1 MVDFTLHTLES
12 TSGSTKELLAGIQ
25 KGFGFIP
32 NLYGYMAEAP
42 VTIEAYWALD
52 GLLAKTSFTSA
63 QQQVVLLAV
72 AVENNCGFC
81 SVAHQAMGKMHAAN
95 AQTLKATATYGVI
108 NDLQDRALVAF
119 AQTVTKNR
127 GRPAEAEVQAFLD
140 AGFTKRQ
147 IFEVI
152 MIVSM
157 KTLSNYI
164 NHLTKT
170 EPNKE
175 LLAML

>member
-1 MVDFTLHTLES
+1 MVNFTLYTLDS

-42 VTIEAYWALD
+42 VTIEAYLVLD

-95 AQTLKATATYGVI
+95 AQTLKAIATYGVI
-108 NDLQDRALVAF
+108 NDPQDRALAAF

-127 GRPAEAEVQAFLD
+127 GRPADAEVQAFLD

-164 NHLTKT
+164 NHLTHT